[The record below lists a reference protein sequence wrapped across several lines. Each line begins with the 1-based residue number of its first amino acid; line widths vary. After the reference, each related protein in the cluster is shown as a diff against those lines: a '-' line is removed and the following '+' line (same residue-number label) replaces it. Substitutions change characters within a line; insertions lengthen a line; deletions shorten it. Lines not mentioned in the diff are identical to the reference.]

1 MRNLLTLLI
10 LFFTLQ
16 TCPAQQIEIMG
27 SALLECEYYKRM
39 VTDTLHRENDF
50 SADNMILRIGKEIS
64 MFYNPK
70 GMKYDSLGCYNK
82 KLALQMFMEYSR
94 KGTANPSGKFKE
106 TVYKNYPA
114 GKMTVFNHFA
124 LMHWT
129 YTEEWEKPRWELID
143 STQTILEYPCQL
155 AKSCYRGRIWYAWFT
170 FDIPISEGPWK
181 LCGLP
186 GLILEAYDMHQDY
199 LFTAVGIRLQNIPPV
214 GIYNYKEYNYART
227 TRQEYLQMQYKE
239 MHTDQAARAT
249 QMYDIGKNNQVSSPK
264 KTPHRN
270 YELEETDYHK

>member
-82 KLALQMFMEYSR
+82 KIGITNVHGIF
-94 KGTANPSGKFKE
+94 
-106 TVYKNYPA
+106 
-114 GKMTVFNHFA
+114 
-124 LMHWT
+124 
-129 YTEEWEKPRWELID
+129 TE
-143 STQTILEYPCQL
+143 
-155 AKSCYRGRIWYAWFT
+155 G
-170 FDIPISEGPWK
+170 
-181 LCGLP
+181 
-186 GLILEAYDMHQDY
+186 
-199 LFTAVGIRLQNIPPV
+199 
-214 GIYNYKEYNYART
+214 
-227 TRQEYLQMQYKE
+227 
-239 MHTDQAARAT
+239 
-249 QMYDIGKNNQVSSPK
+249 
-264 KTPHRN
+264 HR
-270 YELEETDYHK
+270 

>member
-82 KLALQMFMEYSR
+82 
-94 KGTANPSGKFKE
+94 NWH
-106 TVYKNYPA
+106 YKCSWNI
-114 GKMTVFNHFA
+114 H
-124 LMHWT
+124 
-129 YTEEWEKPRWELID
+129 
-143 STQTILEYPCQL
+143 
-155 AKSCYRGRIWYAWFT
+155 GRA
-170 FDIPISEGPWK
+170 P
-181 LCGLP
+181 
-186 GLILEAYDMHQDY
+186 LILQEN
-199 LFTAVGIRLQNIPPV
+199 LKKPC
-214 GIYNYKEYNYART
+214 
-227 TRQEYLQMQYKE
+227 TRIILPEK
-239 MHTDQAARAT
+239 
-249 QMYDIGKNNQVSSPK
+249 
-264 KTPHRN
+264 
-270 YELEETDYHK
+270 